1 MSVMTV
7 FHQGLGV
14 WMNRGSHWE
23 LMFPVAEHAKTP
35 EGRWIAPHDPS
46 LYIDGA
52 YTEDGK
58 PVYWDLRNWSLDLR
72 KATHAQPKSTVAQ
85 SFLIGLRPE
94 AGSPVTRKAPFVECP
109 EAVNGVVQFTP
120 GMLSPGAYPL
130 VGPACCG
137 TEMDMLLTY
146 REAWSAPLVS
156 DTVSISRTLRD
167 GSEQESITLRGD
179 ATRNGAITLVIQV
192 LSLADRMGQK
202 PTESRSDDD
211 FAANYLLTHR
221 PDSPAPTPVPQFMP
235 RTVAPHQ
242 ITLGEVHTLGYSEDS
257 LCAGAFVDGDI

>member
-14 WMNRGSHWE
+14 WMNRKSHWE
-23 LMFPVAEHAKTP
+23 LMFPIAEHAKSP
-35 EGRWIAPHDPS
+35 DGKWIAPHDPS

-52 YTEDGK
+52 YTDDGK
-58 PVYWDLRNWSLDLR
+58 PVYWDLRNWRVDLR
-72 KATHAQPKSTVAQ
+72 KATQSLPRSTVKQ
-85 SFLIGLRPE
+85 PFLVGLIAE
-94 AGSPVTRKAPFVECP
+94 KGSPVTRKDPFVECP
-109 EAVNGVVQFTP
+109 EEVNGVLQLTP

-130 VGPACCG
+130 VGPASCG
-137 TEMDMLLTY
+137 ADLDLLLTY
-146 REAWSAPLVS
+146 REAWSAPLAS

-167 GSEQESITLRGD
+167 GSQQESITLKGD
-179 ATRNGAITLVIQV
+179 PARNGTITLVIQV

-211 FAANYLLTHR
+211 FAANYLLTRR
-221 PDSPAPTPVPQFMP
+221 PDSPLPTPVPHFMP
-235 RTVAPHQ
+235 RTTSSHE
-242 ITLGEVHTLGYSEDS
+242 IILGQVQMVGANEDS